1 MSGSDDKATAMQK
14 AIRTAMTGLA
24 LTMVG
29 MLLCGGAAIALQ
41 VAGLREAGL
50 VAAGVAMLVVG
61 TGVFIQI
68 SGVRAY
74 RAVHKGDGG

>member
-1 MSGSDDKATAMQK
+1 MNSPADKAAAMQK
-14 AIRTAMTGLA
+14 SIRTVMTGLA

-50 VAAGVAMLVVG
+50 AVAGLAMLVVG

-74 RAVHKGDGG
+74 RAAQTGDGR